1 MALNKIN
8 IKKENGKSFVFCLIR
23 KKWLVLTPEEKVRQ
37 FTILQLI
44 EKYHYT
50 ATHISVE
57 KQFVFNNI
65 KKRYDII
72 VFNKQMQ
79 MQILIECKAT
89 QINLSEQDLKQL
101 FTYNLSLQ
109 VPLLMLTNGNSSF
122 VYQID
127 ANEVKALA
135 DLPKNEKINV

>member
-8 IKKENGKSFVFCLIR
+8 IKKENGKTFVFCLIR
-23 KKWLVLTPEEKVRQ
+23 KKWLILTPEEKVRQ

-50 ATHISVE
+50 TSHISVE
-57 KQFVFNNI
+57 KQFTFNQI

-72 VFNKQMQ
+72 VFDNQME
-79 MQILIECKAT
+79 MQILIECKST

-109 VPLLMLTNGNSSF
+109 VPLLMLTNGNNSF
-122 VYQID
+122 VYHID
-127 ANEVKALA
+127 SNEVKALA
-135 DLPKNEKINV
+135 DLPQNKKINV